1 VIQQFRFYLSHSL
14 NDLRVNGQRTFFAL
28 LCIAA
33 GVAAIVSLQTLA
45 SMIQSTLTA
54 NLQENNR
61 GDLQITVTQGQ
72 GDETLAQQRGGV
84 EAGYLVQTEVGFAG
98 FQGNQYALSPEGAE
112 AVRAWLAQN
121 YPTADYTLRR
131 QLASPIAIFTGTG
144 IATLVTHVSSGRE
157 LSGLVPVM
165 VEADVY
171 PFYGNITTLD
181 GRALRDVLRE
191 EGDIVMGVSA
201 AETLEASVGDELAI
215 SGAEG
220 TFRLV
225 GIVPNEAEIRNP
237 SQDILAAL
245 NGFYILDMR
254 SGARFVDVPIRYNTS
269 YLRLNGGE
277 SVSETEDKLR
287 EAFPFLRA
295 TTTEELGQTYER
307 IGESVNQLVTVMGLI
322 ALLLGSVGII
332 NTMQVIVR
340 RRIKEIAVLKTVGLQ
355 ASQITQLFLLQ
366 AFLMGVMG
374 SVAGIVLGWGLVF
387 VIRGVA
393 ESLLGAPLPFQ
404 FAPNAIVGGLVVGTL
419 VTTVFG
425 FIPTLSAGR
434 IRPSVVL
441 RQDDSPLPK
450 AGRLQTLLALVVVIF
465 ALIVVAFG
473 ILADIVTATAVIVG
487 SFVVAGFLLLLL
499 NLLIWLV
506 GRFLPS
512 FGIVDLKVS
521 LREMLATRG
530 RAAVTLLALVVGVFS
545 LSLITMLATFV
556 SQTLSDLFLTGDN
569 VFIQVGGGERV
580 LPTVIE
586 TLETLEG
593 ETRYAVTRTYN
604 MTLKAIEKAGDEATL
619 DEARIGEIL
628 RANDF
633 FYQQAL
639 NSNATDTP
647 EATARLQN
655 LRDRRLREMRSL
667 YSPVD
672 GLPSGESRAVTLLS
686 GRNLTPDDAGKPNI
700 VVQTSDFLTEL
711 GVQVGDAF
719 VYEYSFGGIFGIGAT
734 SGTVRYEVVGISE
747 QPNTVNFAQSGQFV
761 YAEALPANMPAT
773 QIRITANVQPDQ
785 IAPLRRALSVLPQ
798 TFLLEIEA
806 INRLLNVF
814 LGQFTA
820 FPLLVALLGL
830 AVGGVVIANSVAL
843 STMERRREI
852 AIMKS
857 VGLQRERVLGMLLME
872 NGILGIVGGL
882 LGVGMGLLG
891 LVLLLGEDI
900 GTRPLPLAEAFG
912 LMMLCLLVA
921 LVAALTTAWGASGEK
936 PLNVLRY
943 E

>member
-1 VIQQFRFYLSHSL
+1 MIQQVRFYLSHSL

-72 GDETLAQQRGGV
+72 GDETLAQQRGGID
-84 EAGYLVQTEVGFAG
+84 AGYLVQTEVGFAG
-98 FQGNQYALSPEGAE
+98 FQGNQYALSAEGVE
-112 AVRAWLAQN
+112 AVRAWIAEN
-121 YPTADYTLRR
+121 YPTAEYTVRR
-131 QLASPIAIFTGTG
+131 QLASPLAVFTGTG
-144 IATLVTHVSSGRE
+144 VATLLTHVPSGRE
-157 LSGLVPVM
+157 LSGIVPVM
-165 VEADVY
+165 VESDVY
-171 PFYGNITTLD
+171 PFYGNIVTLD
-181 GRALRDVLRE
+181 GRALRDVLRD
-191 EGDIVMGVSA
+191 EGDMVIGVSA
-201 AETLEASVGDELAI
+201 AETLGVSVGDEIAI

-220 TFRLV
+220 PFRVV

-237 SQDILAAL
+237 TQDILAAL

-254 SGARFVDVPIRYNTS
+254 SGARFVDVPIRYGTS
-269 YLRLNGGE
+269 YLRLNAGE

-393 ESLLGAPLPFQ
+393 ENLLGAPLPFQ

-450 AGRLQTLLALVVVIF
+450 AGRLQTLLALVVVVV

-473 ILADIVTATAVIVG
+473 ILADLMTASAVIVG

-499 NLLIWLV
+499 NFLIWLV

-512 FGIVDLKVS
+512 FGIVDLKIS

-545 LSLITMLATFV
+545 LSLITMLATFI

-569 VFIQVGGGERV
+569 VFIQAGGGERS
-580 LPTVIE
+580 LPVIVE
-586 TLETLEG
+586 TLEALEG
-593 ETRYAVTRTYN
+593 ETRYAITRTYN
-604 MTLKAIEKAGDEATL
+604 MTLKAIERASDQTTL
-619 DEARIGEIL
+619 DEAGISEIL

-639 NSNATDTP
+639 SNTTNTP
-647 EATARLQN
+647 EDTTRLQN
-655 LRDRRLREMRSL
+655 LSERRLREMRSL

-672 GLPSGESRAVTLLS
+672 GLPADESRAVTLLS
-686 GRNLTPDDAGKPNI
+686 GRNLSPDDVGKPNMVI
-700 VVQTSDFLTEL
+700 QTSDFLTEL

-719 VYEYSFGGIFGIGAT
+719 VYEYSFGGVFGIGAT
-734 SGTVRYEVVGISE
+734 TGTVRYQVVGISE
-747 QPNTVNFAQSGQFV
+747 QPTSVNFAQSGQFV
-761 YAEALPANMPAT
+761 YAEALPANMPPT
-773 QIRITANVQPDQ
+773 QIRITANVQQDQ
-785 IAPLRRALSVLPQ
+785 IAPLRRALSALPQ

-806 INRLLNVF
+806 INRLLNLF

-830 AVGGVVIANSVAL
+830 VVGGVVIANSVAL

-857 VGLQRERVLGMLLME
+857 VGLQRERVLAMLLLE

-900 GTRPLPLAEAFG
+900 GARPLPLAEAFG
-912 LMMLCLLVA
+912 LMLLCLLVA
-921 LVAALTTAWGASGEK
+921 LLAALTTAWGASGEK